1 MCGKDPDNELQ
12 TAGTCSTVSFNIQPG
27 SLFECVGGD
36 GETCDELLKRVVS
49 VFIAHS
55 TTNCSL
61 VGRFL
66 RGVHPA
72 SLAAALP
79 SLAFPQPSTH
89 TGQTTVYIII

>member
-1 MCGKDPDNELQ
+1 MQ
-12 TAGTCSTVSFNIQPG
+12 Q
-27 SLFECVGGD
+27 LFHEICVGKIQIMSCKLQEPVLPSALIYNQGICLNVWEVT
-36 GETCDELLKRVVS
+36 GKRDELLKRVVS

-79 SLAFPQPSTH
+79 SLAFPQ
-89 TGQTTVYIII
+89 TTVYIII